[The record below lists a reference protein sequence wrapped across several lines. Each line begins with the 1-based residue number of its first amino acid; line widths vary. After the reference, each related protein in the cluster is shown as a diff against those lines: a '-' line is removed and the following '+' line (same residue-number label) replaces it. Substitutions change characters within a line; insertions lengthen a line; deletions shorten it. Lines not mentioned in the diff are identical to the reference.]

1 MSENAAVST
10 EAELTEE
17 PPFLDAG
24 TAAYRRAN
32 LAMFVGGF
40 ATFAMLYGTQPIL
53 PLLSEAFDISPAS
66 ASLSVSA
73 GTAALA
79 LLLIPASI
87 LSDRIGRMRV
97 MKTSLTLAAIVALA
111 SPFVTDF
118 NQLLVLRALLGAALA
133 GLPAAAMAYLGEEI
147 APQAQGR
154 AKVCTLRATH
164 SAA

>member
-1 MSENAAVST
+1 MSENAAGST

-17 PPFLDAG
+17 PAFLDAG

-118 NQLLVLRALLGAALA
+118 NQLWSCVPCSVLRWPVCPRRRWPTSARRSRPRPRA
-133 GLPAAAMAYLGEEI
+133 G
-147 APQAQGR
+147 QW
-154 AKVCTLRATH
+154 VCTSRATH